1 MNQTIAT
8 LVLLSLVACNNLAE
22 QKPAATKTYP
32 ETGRI
37 EKWEAGL
44 DSVLGE
50 KTRIEIIAT
59 GFDWSEGPLWVE
71 DQQMLLFSDVPRD
84 TVFQWTDSGG
94 IRPYLTP
101 SGYTGE
107 KPRGGEMG
115 SNGLL
120 LDANGLL
127 VLCQHGNRQLARMDA
142 PLDKPTPVYTSL
154 VSHYEG
160 KQLNSPND
168 AVYNKE
174 GDLFFTDPPYGLP
187 TQGDE
192 DPAKELPWNGVYK
205 WKANGELILLLDSIS
220 RPNGIALFSDQQKM
234 LVACSDPRKPYW
246 YQFTLAGD
254 SLTDGRIFYSAA
266 NREKGERGLP
276 DGLKIDSRGIVYASG
291 PGGVWIF
298 DQDAKALGRIRLEEA
313 VSNVALSKDEKTLY
327 VTNDMHILRI
337 RMRD

>member
-1 MNQTIAT
+1 MIKTFTTIF
-8 LVLLSLVACNNLAE
+8 LLCLLGCNTSTE
-22 QKPAATKTYP
+22 QKSEASKNYP
-32 ETGRI
+32 ETGSI
-37 EKWEAGL
+37 ERWEAGL

-59 GFDWSEGPLWVE
+59 GFDWSEGPLWLE
-71 DQQMLLFSDVPRD
+71 EQQMLLFSDVPRD

>member
-1 MNQTIAT
+1 MIKSFTTI
-8 LVLLSLVACNNLAE
+8 LLLFLLACNTSTE
-22 QKPAATKTYP
+22 QKREASKKYS
-32 ETGRI
+32 ETGSI

-59 GFDWSEGPLWVE
+59 GFDWSEGPLWLE
-71 DQQMLLFSDVPRD
+71 EQQMLLFSDVPRD

-94 IRPYLTP
+94 VKPYLTP

-120 LDANGLL
+120 LDPNGLL

-142 PLDKPTPVYTSL
+142 PLDKPAPVYTSL
-154 VSHYEG
+154 VSHYQD
-160 KQLNSPND
+160 KKLNSPND

-174 GDLFFTDPPYGLP
+174 GDIFFTDPPYGLE
-187 TQGDE
+187 TQNDE

-220 RPNGIALFSDQQKM
+220 RPNGIALFPNQQKL
-234 LVACSDPRKPYW
+234 LVACSDPRKPNW
-246 YQFTLAGD
+246 YQFSIAGD
-254 SLTDGRIFYSAA
+254 SLVDGRIFYSAEKRP
-266 NREKGERGLP
+266 REEKGLP

-298 DQDAKALGRIRLEEA
+298 DQHGKALGRIRLEEA
-313 VSNVALSKDEKTLY
+313 VSNVALSKDEKTLF

-337 RMRD
+337 RMRN